1 MVEDDVEYCWTNAA
15 EDYYCDDGGAVET
28 VDDFVHYYGDD
39 DNFSK
44 MPLDIKSITL
54 VPML

>member
-15 EDYYCDDGGAVET
+15 EDYHCDDGGAVET
-28 VDDFVHYYGDD
+28 VDGVVHYYGDG

-44 MPLDIKSITL
+44 MPLDIKSIKL

>member
-15 EDYYCDDGGAVET
+15 EDYHCDDGGAVET
-28 VDDFVHYYGDD
+28 IDGVVHYIGF
-39 DNFSK
+39 NFSK
-44 MPLDIKSITL
+44 IPLDIKSITL